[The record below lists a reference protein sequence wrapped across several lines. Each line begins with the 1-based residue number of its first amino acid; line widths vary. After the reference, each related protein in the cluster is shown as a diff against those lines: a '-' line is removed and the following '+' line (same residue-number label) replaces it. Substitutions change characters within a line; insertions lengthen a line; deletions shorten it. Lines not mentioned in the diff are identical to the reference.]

1 MIVSWICSVYKRFR
15 RRSRKRWHA
24 TVEYRTSAHVV
35 LYDVPG
41 KVSEEQMGE
50 IAWRAAKALYAELE
64 GDPHEAW
71 ITVRSRELRRGMPYH
86 CLVSCAVP
94 LTIKWEVVER
104 AVRSAIDHVLTEDDL
119 EDRR

>member
-1 MIVSWICSVYKRFR
+1 MIVSWICSIYQRLC

-41 KVSEEQMGE
+41 KVSEEQMAE
-50 IAWRAAKALYAELE
+50 IAWRTAKTLNAELE
-64 GDPHEAW
+64 GDPHGAW

-94 LTIKWEVVER
+94 LTIKWEVVEQ
-104 AVRSAIDHVLTEDDL
+104 AVRSAIGYVLTEDDL